1 MISIGLLNK
10 IEWLEWGQTAFD
22 RARSSGKP
30 ILLDITGSW
39 CHWCHVMDETS
50 YSDPAIISTVNK
62 NFIPVRVDTDKRP
75 DVNRRYNLGGW
86 PTTAFLDGDGR
97 IITGGTYIP
106 PQQLREVLRSVLD
119 FYSTNK
125 DKIRSKLQASHV
137 PAPREEPLSDKIS
150 RDIATTIAVNFDI
163 DYGGFGFEPKF
174 PHAEALDYAL
184 LRYRYYNEKE
194 MLTLVAKTLDRM
206 GSGGIYD
213 QVEHGFFRYSTT
225 RDWSVPHF
233 EKMAEDNAKLLTV
246 YLHAFQHT
254 GKAFYKDKAE
264 GIVKYIQSN
273 LSDLENGAFF
283 GSQDADEKYYKLDLA
298 GRLRE
303 TSPSVDK
310 TLYTNYNALLI
321 SSFLLASTVLE
332 RQDIGRFALKTL
344 EHILDLGK
352 QDGLPFHYW
361 RKETGPLLKGLL
373 TDYAALLISLLDA
386 YEYSAKT
393 EYLHEAT
400 RTADDCIKTLNDDA
414 AGGFFDIPPS
424 DSHLGELKNR
434 DKPID
439 ENSLAAIGLL
449 RLSWLTQQ
457 SRYSDV
463 AAKTLRLFN
472 QDYERYGLSGAVYAL
487 ALDLHINGPIGIT
500 IIASQ
505 KSKEFASYKSKALS
519 IYSTRRYLLY
529 IDPVQDSEQ
538 IANLGYDAKSAPVAY
553 VCVGKTCGPPLHDPL
568 KIENSVSSLLEAKPV
583 AA

>member
-254 GKAFYKDKAE
+254 GKAFYKDK
-264 GIVKYIQSN
+264 
-273 LSDLENGAFF
+273 
-283 GSQDADEKYYKLDLA
+283 
-298 GRLRE
+298 
-303 TSPSVDK
+303 
-310 TLYTNYNALLI
+310 
-321 SSFLLASTVLE
+321 VLE

-400 RTADDCIKTLNDDA
+400 RIADDCIKTLNDDA
-414 AGGFFDIPPS
+414 AGGFFDVPPS

-519 IYSTRRYLLY
+519 ILRLCGKNMWSAFTRSVENRKLCLIPSGSETGRCLTPLDSTFIPKHTRSKLT
-529 IDPVQDSEQ
+529 D
-538 IANLGYDAKSAPVAY
+538 
-553 VCVGKTCGPPLHDPL
+553 
-568 KIENSVSSLLEAKPV
+568 
-583 AA
+583 